1 MNVFEQ
7 FSKEKEAQRALIK
20 QAADNG
26 FITDE
31 QRREFEQ
38 KLDNDVLTIGVI
50 GQMKAGKSTF
60 LNAFVFERDVLPAA
74 TTPMTAALTVITY
87 GPEEKIE
94 VEFYNNEEWDEQ
106 RLTAQRES
114 PPDSSE
120 AEKSKVQ
127 AAQELVEK
135 SVRIGNRLPELL
147 GTKRTD
153 TLDKLIEYVGADGKF
168 VSITKAVKIYYPK
181 EYLRGVEIVDTPGFN
196 DPIVSREERT
206 KEFLR
211 RADAVLLMLY
221 AGRPFDATDREIVFK
236 HLSQCGIGKVV
247 IGINKYDI
255 PRENGET
262 ESEIKAYV
270 KEEIRNACRGSNDE
284 SLKEMLKK
292 EEPIPLSAE
301 MALLSYLPMKDIS
314 CNDSYKHAFHRYG
327 EAFGLTSQAELRE
340 FSHFSDLS
348 NRVQEIVMK
357 EKGEILF
364 NKSRNAIKAAISK
377 VGLDLDQEIV
387 KTKEK
392 VHNLNLSESQC
403 KEKQSD
409 LECLQRRLKKRTN
422 TYLQD
427 LTSELDDIY
436 EERTGEIKKK
446 IDDLHRSVVSKIN
459 DLKRYT
465 SKSAMEETINMNF
478 VSRIERRILPDE
490 IRLLKKEKKQ
500 RIIKTSDAYVDKVT
514 KMLDRDME
522 ETDYDSLISE
532 LKKLCKPEQI
542 EEFHES
548 SAQET
553 ASHVTIGDIVIGV
566 LALPAR
572 LFGETLKAVDWAVFG
587 NKEIKEDVKDKL
599 SVYVDELN
607 SKIEDQ
613 MKQLLNIDWIESRIN
628 ELMFENFLNPIEAD
642 LKQIIENR
650 EGREKQRADAA
661 AKLDSLQKQKQE
673 YDAKVAAMAL

>member
-120 AEKSKVQ
+120 TEKSKVQ

-327 EAFGLTSQAELRE
+327 EAFGLTSQAELRG

-436 EERTGEIKKK
+436 EERTGKIKEK

-465 SKSAMEETINMNF
+465 SKTAMEEAINMNF

-490 IRLLKKEKKQ
+490 IRLLKKEKKR
-500 RIIKTSDAYVDKVT
+500 RIIETSDAYVDKVA

-553 ASHVTIGDIVIGV
+553 ASHVTIGDIVIDV
-566 LALPAR
+566 LVLPAR

-650 EGREKQRADAA
+650 EGREKQRAEAT
-661 AKLDSLQKQKQE
+661 AKLEALQKQKQE

>member
-7 FSKEKEAQRALIK
+7 FNQEKEARRAQIK
-20 QAADNG
+20 QAAGNG
-26 FITDE
+26 FITEE
-31 QRREFEQ
+31 QQKEFEK
-38 KLDNDVLTIGVI
+38 KLDNDVLIIGVI

-94 VEFYNNEEWDEQ
+94 VEFYNSEEWDEQ
-106 RLTAQRES
+106 RLTAQRTLTA
-114 PPDSSE
+114 DTSE

-135 SVRIGNRLPELL
+135 SARIGNRLPELL

-153 TLDKLIEYVGADGKF
+153 TLDKLIEYVGADGQF

-206 KEFLR
+206 KDFLR

-236 HLSQCGIGKVV
+236 HLSQCGIGKVM

-270 KEEIRNACRGSNDE
+270 KEEIRNACRESSDE
-284 SLKEMLKK
+284 GLKEMLKT

-301 MALLSYLPMKDIS
+301 MALLSYLPMKAIIS
-314 CNDSYKHAFHRYG
+314 NDSYKHAWHRYG
-327 EAFGLTSQAELRE
+327 EAFGLGSQDDLRE
-340 FSHFSDLS
+340 FSHFSDLAK
-348 NRVQEIVMK
+348 RVQEIVMK

-364 NKSRNAIKAAISK
+364 NKSRNAIKAAVSK
-377 VGLDLDQEIV
+377 VGLELDQEIA
-387 KTKEK
+387 KTKERAA
-392 VHNLNLSESQC
+392 NLNLTDDELE
-403 KEKQSD
+403 EKQRK
-409 LECLQRRLKKRTN
+409 LGRAQKRLKKQMEVYMMALRSKVRLVRKDRKVKVEDEVDTLCNNVIAAVDGFGRTASKDAM
-422 TYLQD
+422 LQKVR
-427 LTSELDDIY
+427 TELDQIETRIVPRQLDKLM
-436 EERTGEIKKK
+436 EENKLAIVRISEKHVVKFLEILDKYMDSTEHEYLIGKLQELCDENQVDKFIEEDVTDSDGVQVSLKK
-446 IDDLHRSVVSKIN
+446 IMGSLVGSFLKEVLLLPFQKAGELIAGNKDIKANIREDITKFKNRFNIDELIERLTNLDDL
-459 DLKRYT
+459 
-465 SKSAMEETINMNF
+465 
-478 VSRIERRILPDE
+478 
-490 IRLLKKEKKQ
+490 
-500 RIIKTSDAYVDKVT
+500 
-514 KMLDRDME
+514 
-522 ETDYDSLISE
+522 
-532 LKKLCKPEQI
+532 
-542 EEFHES
+542 
-548 SAQET
+548 
-553 ASHVTIGDIVIGV
+553 
-566 LALPAR
+566 
-572 LFGETLKAVDWAVFG
+572 
-587 NKEIKEDVKDKL
+587 
-599 SVYVDELN
+599 
-607 SKIEDQ
+607 
-613 MKQLLNIDWIESRIN
+613 ESRIN

-650 EGREKQRADAA
+650 EGREKLRAEAT
-661 AKLDSLQKQKQE
+661 AKLESLQKQKQE

>member
-7 FSKEKEAQRALIK
+7 FNQEKEARRAQIK
-20 QAADNG
+20 QAAGNG
-26 FITDE
+26 FITEE
-31 QRREFEQ
+31 QQKEFEK
-38 KLDNDVLTIGVI
+38 KLDNDVLIIGVI

-94 VEFYNNEEWDEQ
+94 VEFYNSEEWDEQ
-106 RLTAQRES
+106 RLTAQRTLTA
-114 PPDSSE
+114 DSSE

-135 SVRIGNRLPELL
+135 SARIGNRLPELL

-153 TLDKLIEYVGADGKF
+153 TLDKLIEYVGADGQF

-206 KEFLR
+206 KDFLR

-236 HLSQCGIGKVV
+236 HLSQCGIGKVM

-270 KEEIRNACRGSNDE
+270 KEEIRNACRGSSDE
-284 SLKEMLKK
+284 GLKEMLKK

-301 MALLSYLPMKDIS
+301 MALLSYLPMKAIIS
-314 CNDSYKHAFHRYG
+314 NDSYKHAWHRYG
-327 EAFGLTSQAELRE
+327 EAFGLGSQDDLRE
-340 FSHFSDLS
+340 FSHFSDLAK
-348 NRVQEIVMK
+348 RVQEIVMK

-364 NKSRNAIKAAISK
+364 NKSRNAIKAAVSK
-377 VGLDLDQEIV
+377 VGLELDQEIA
-387 KTKEK
+387 KTKERAA
-392 VHNLNLSESQC
+392 NLNLTDDELE
-403 KEKQSD
+403 EKQRK
-409 LECLQRRLKKRTN
+409 LGRAQKRLKKQMEVYMMALRSKVRLVRKDRKVKVEDEVDTLCNNVIAAVDGFGRTASKDAM
-422 TYLQD
+422 LQKVR
-427 LTSELDDIY
+427 TELDQIETRIVPRQLDKLM
-436 EERTGEIKKK
+436 EENKLAIVRISEKHVVKFLEILDKYMDSTEHEYLIGKLQELCDENQVDKFIEEDVTDSDGVQVSLKK
-446 IDDLHRSVVSKIN
+446 IMGSLVGSFFEEVLLLPFQKAGELIAGNKDIKANIREDITKFKNRFNIDELIERLTNLDDL
-459 DLKRYT
+459 
-465 SKSAMEETINMNF
+465 
-478 VSRIERRILPDE
+478 
-490 IRLLKKEKKQ
+490 
-500 RIIKTSDAYVDKVT
+500 
-514 KMLDRDME
+514 
-522 ETDYDSLISE
+522 
-532 LKKLCKPEQI
+532 
-542 EEFHES
+542 
-548 SAQET
+548 
-553 ASHVTIGDIVIGV
+553 
-566 LALPAR
+566 
-572 LFGETLKAVDWAVFG
+572 
-587 NKEIKEDVKDKL
+587 
-599 SVYVDELN
+599 
-607 SKIEDQ
+607 
-613 MKQLLNIDWIESRIN
+613 ESRIN

-661 AKLDSLQKQKQE
+661 AKLDSLQKQEKE
-673 YDAKVAAMAL
+673 YKEKRAMMAL